1 MRQNSTRLACLA
13 AFAAALAT
21 LPAVAQSPPATTPD
35 RDAMIRSALSAA
47 PAMMRDTVRVADWE
61 GNVLRDGPA
70 GFTCMPAPPGLAG
83 PMCVDEV
90 WMALLQA
97 WSKKEPFT
105 VPRMGIAYMLAGDS
119 PDGGA
124 SNADPFA
131 PQPTTDNDWMVEGP
145 HVMIVTPDAASLA
158 AIGTS
163 HHGGGPYVMWHG
175 TPYAHI
181 MLPVGERPQ
190 QRSVATR

>member
-1 MRQNSTRLACLA
+1 MQRTSLAWLA
-13 AFAAALAT
+13 AAAAAIAV
-21 LPAVAQSPPATTPD
+21 PAAAQSPPAAAPD
-35 RDAMIRSALSAA
+35 RDAMMRSALSAA
-47 PAMMRDTVRVADWE
+47 PATMRDTVRVTDWE
-61 GNVLRDGPA
+61 GNVLREGPA
-70 GFTCMPAPPGLAG
+70 GFTCLPAPPGLAG

-97 WSKKEPFT
+97 WSRKEPFT
-105 VPRMGIAYMLAGDS
+105 VPRVGVAYMLAGDTAN
-119 PDGGA
+119 GGS

-131 PQPTTDNDWMVEGP
+131 AQPTADNDWMVEGP
-145 HVMIVTPDAASLA
+145 HVMVATPDTASLD